1 VSIQGIRAAAAARSA
16 FASVIAGTGT
26 RAAAR
31 AMNCLRLSGTLA
43 KAHSHIRFAP
53 EIGRHRRGTMRRFGA
68 ARKTSAAPS
77 TR

>member
-1 VSIQGIRAAAAARSA
+1 
-16 FASVIAGTGT
+16 
-26 RAAAR
+26 
-31 AMNCLRLSGTLA
+31 MNCLRLSGTLA